1 MMSFNLTEQTWIP
14 VVSKDF
20 QLKEVSLIEL
30 FETWSAYKEIRGDN
44 PPTTLAIYRLLLAI
58 LHRAYDG
65 PRNEEHWEEIDQ
77 DNGEKAIV
85 YLQNHA
91 DCFDL
96 LDPKRPFMQDITLTQ
111 DAAAEIYQA
120 HVLHGNNTSTVFCHE
135 HQWSGASLSMAEA
148 ARLVLRLHWF
158 DVGGRKTGTSV
169 SAGVI
174 PTMDAANVLVR
185 GKTLK
190 ETLMLN
196 LMQYSPKQE
205 IPSVVKGEDLPSWE
219 REPMTATERIPN
231 GYIDYLTFQ
240 WRRVRLFCED
250 NRAVN
255 VAFHGGDRIP
265 KGGDASQWEC
275 GVAYNKSKKGLFTVR
290 LNLSRSLWRDSAAFL
305 QSSDEGKRPRI
316 LEWVAELQGEDLAD
330 KRLNLQVIGLSVDNA
345 KPLGW
350 SSEEFSAP
358 MIYLKQKKLWEA
370 LDTAIKAANNYQN
383 VFRSFKGSPYAV
395 LAEVLKYG
403 DAGKLAKTLDGESR
417 YWATLDRAFPELLFD
432 LPDDHQTGADGIQ
445 VYGNQRLKEWTNTIQ
460 KAATEAF
467 TESIASIRN
476 YEARAASL
484 RSLSYHLAVLR
495 GDIDPKAK
503 RQAKTSKV
511 A

>member
-1 MMSFNLTEQTWIP
+1 
-14 VVSKDF
+14 
-20 QLKEVSLIEL
+20 
-30 FETWSAYKEIRGDN
+30 
-44 PPTTLAIYRLLLAI
+44 
-58 LHRAYDG
+58 
-65 PRNEEHWEEIDQ
+65 
-77 DNGEKAIV
+77 
-85 YLQNHA
+85 
-91 DCFDL
+91 
-96 LDPKRPFMQDITLTQ
+96 
-111 DAAAEIYQA
+111 
-120 HVLHGNNTSTVFCHE
+120 
-135 HQWSGASLSMAEA
+135 
-148 ARLVLRLHWF
+148 
-158 DVGGRKTGTSV
+158 
-169 SAGVI
+169 
-174 PTMDAANVLVR
+174 
-185 GKTLK
+185 
-190 ETLMLN
+190 MLN